1 MRFANR
7 YGFLFIKVMRL
18 SCKSQYAEIRFG
30 AVLFLETIATTF
42 CRVRPEA
49 SCASSSKTSTSTPG
63 AFQLVLSKK
72 SRLCRCS
79 RHDTRVHAKSQENRR
94 IHLDGCLVAL
104 RRTNLRT
111 GSFGM
116 DPEDRYGPNQPIRP
130 AATMDVSTSE
140 PNSQRRCSESSCLAR
155 ASSSALKL

>member
-49 SCASSSKTSTSTPG
+49 SCASSSKPSTSTPG
-63 AFQLVLSKK
+63 AFQLVFSKK
-72 SRLCRCS
+72 GCLCRCS

-94 IHLDGCLVAL
+94 IHLDGCLIAL
-104 RRTNLRT
+104 RQ
-111 GSFGM
+111 
-116 DPEDRYGPNQPIRP
+116 NQPKDGVIWDGPRGSDLLPLWISQLRIKTVKEGVQNHP
-130 AATMDVSTSE
+130 A
-140 PNSQRRCSESSCLAR
+140 
-155 ASSSALKL
+155 